1 MDEYYGIESNTRRMR
16 GVYPVL
22 DGTDRSVQLYYL
34 HPQFV
39 VNLNANR
46 QPTDLGDDV
55 RNPTHDLTD
64 YPSHVANLCLR
75 CHVAVTKQPPQ
86 KPRFSLAKKH
96 DYGDITRI
104 LNHGELYPRLTIAE
118 EMAISKIRQYCI
130 TINLSINRT
139 KYGTQIL
146 KSHMIAMPFSGP
158 ETLNA
163 RQLPL
168 LANEI
173 QPMLKVIFVGSDRFK
188 VCRNSLLKGNMNA

>member
-1 MDEYYGIESNTRRMR
+1 MEEYYGIDSNRRRIR

-39 VNLNANR
+39 VTLNANR
-46 QPTDLGDDV
+46 QPTELGDDII
-55 RNPTHDLTD
+55 D
-64 YPSHVANLCLR
+64 YPNHVANLCLR
-75 CHVAVTKQPPQ
+75 CHEAVNKQPPQ
-86 KPRFSLAKKH
+86 KPKFSLARKH

-118 EMAISKIRQYCI
+118 EMAISKIRHYCI
-130 TINLSINRT
+130 TINLSMNRT
-139 KYGTQIL
+139 NCGTQIL

-163 RQLPL
+163 RQFPL
-168 LANEI
+168 LPNEI

-188 VCRNSLLKGNMNA
+188 VCRNSLLKGNMIA